1 MDQWKRIKNPEI
13 NLQSINLQQRK
24 QEYTMEKKTISSG
37 TGLIPT
43 SSRYS
48 SVEESACNAR
58 DGGLISGLGR
68 SSGGEKGN
76 LLQYTC
82 L

>member
-1 MDQWKRIKNPEI
+1 MSMCIYKLIVLNDVIFYFYPSGQVSPGGSVVKN
-13 NLQSINLQQRK
+13 LL
-24 QEYTMEKKTISSG
+24 
-37 TGLIPT
+37 
-43 SSRYS
+43 
-48 SVEESACNAR
+48 ANAG

>member
-37 TGLIPT
+37 
-43 SSRYS
+43 
-48 SVEESACNAR
+48 
-58 DGGLISGLGR
+58 SGIGKA
-68 SSGGEKGN
+68 GHTN
-76 LLQYTC
+76 Q
-82 L
+82 